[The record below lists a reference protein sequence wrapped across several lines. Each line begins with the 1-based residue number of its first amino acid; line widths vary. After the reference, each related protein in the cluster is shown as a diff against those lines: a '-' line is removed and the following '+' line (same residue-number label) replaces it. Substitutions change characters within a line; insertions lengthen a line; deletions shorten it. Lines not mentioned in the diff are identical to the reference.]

1 MNQNLD
7 FILSQT
13 ADDLIYELEK
23 ELIGEEYNSLD
34 QDTLFEIRDIWK
46 EKLVITLRTALL
58 SLTYEE
64 TKDDID

>member
-64 TKDDID
+64 PKDDVD